1 MDTVSYSLV
10 LLMSKSEIM
19 KKIYVSP
26 DFITV
31 NLQGVQMISA
41 SDDVK
46 SNNGLSYGG
55 VDGGGNLDPEVKENK
70 NIWDEN
76 W

>member
-1 MDTVSYSLV
+1 
-10 LLMSKSEIM
+10 
-19 KKIYVSP
+19 
-26 DFITV
+26 
-31 NLQGVQMISA
+31 MISA

-55 VDGGGNLDPEVKENK
+55 VDGGGNLDPEVKESK

>member
-1 MDTVSYSLV
+1 
-10 LLMSKSEIM
+10 MSKSEIM

-26 DFITV
+26 HFITV

-55 VDGGGNLDPEVKENK
+55 VDGEGNLDPEVKESK

>member
-55 VDGGGNLDPEVKENK
+55 IDGEGNLDPEVKENK
-70 NIWDEN
+70 NVWDEN

>member
-1 MDTVSYSLV
+1 MDTVSYSLI

-55 VDGGGNLDPEVKENK
+55 VDGEGNLDPEVKENK
-70 NIWDEN
+70 NVWDEN